1 MEDLAKPQPA
11 KKYNDRYKA
20 LLLLRNEYEQDWQDI
35 QSYVM
40 PRKGLFMDDAG
51 QSPEK
56 KKDHTKIIDPEA
68 LMDLKDLAA
77 AMLTGMTPK
86 SRPWLRLTLQDDDL
100 MEHDEVKVWFHD
112 ATVRMLDMFSW
123 SNLYSSLHSIYKET
137 AAFGTGCVLEE
148 EDSENFIRFITFTAG
163 EFCLAVDSR
172 GVVNTF
178 YRHYKLSAENCVAE
192 FGEAVLPDDII
203 KAYKEPG
210 KKDKLFDIC
219 HCIQPNGKADD
230 RRADNVSMPFESVYW
245 VKDKSDKILRKSGYQ
260 EFPIFAPRWDVTSTS
275 SVYGDSPSRDMLG
288 HIKMLQEM
296 TTGQL
301 KAIHKEL
308 DPPMRVPSAFKGR
321 ISLIP
326 GTQNV
331 DPNPDGK
338 GIGKMY
344 DMNFDYQGVSAKIE
358 DVRLQLRRGYYIDL
372 LKMLA
377 SRPGVQP
384 VTAREIA
391 ERSEEKMFLLSP
403 LLERFHTDLLN
414 PMIQR
419 TFAMM
424 VRQQVIEPPP
434 EMIMGMPMKIEYNSL
449 LAQAQKLMG
458 LQSLDTFMGF
468 VGNVAEML
476 PTALDK
482 IDVDEMIDEYADST
496 GVPPKII
503 VGDDRVQQIRQDRA
517 QQEQE
522 AQQAEQMAQGA
533 ATAKDL
539 GMASTED
546 TALGQLTEAVEAGGL

>member
-1 MEDLAKPQPA
+1 M
-11 KKYNDRYKA
+11 
-20 LLLLRNEYEQDWQDI
+20 
-35 QSYVM
+35 
-40 PRKGLFMDDAG
+40 
-51 QSPEK
+51 
-56 KKDHTKIIDPEA
+56 
-68 LMDLKDLAA
+68 
-77 AMLTGMTPK
+77 
-86 SRPWLRLTLQDDDL
+86 RLTLQDDKL
-100 MEHDEVKVWFHD
+100 MKHDEVKAWFHE

-148 EDSENFIRFITFTAG
+148 EDAESFIRFITFTAG

-178 YRHYKLSAENCVAE
+178 YRHYKLSAENCVKE
-192 FGEAVLPDDII
+192 FGEDVLHDDII

-210 KKDKLFDIC
+210 KMDTLFDIC

-230 RRADNVSMPFESVYW
+230 RRADNLSMAYESVYW
-245 VKDKSDKILRKSGYQ
+245 VKDKSDRILKKSGYR
-260 EFPIFAPRWDVTSTS
+260 EFPIFAPRWDITSTS

-296 TTGQL
+296 TVGQV
-301 KAIHKEL
+301 KAIHLENE
-308 DPPMRVPSAFKGR
+308 PPMRVPSAFKGR
-321 ISLIP
+321 LSLIP
-326 GTQNV
+326 GSQNV
-331 DPNPDGK
+331 DPNPEGK
-338 GIGKMY
+338 GISRLFEQK
-344 DMNFDYQGVSAKIE
+344 FDYQGVTSKIE
-358 DVRLQLRRGYYIDL
+358 DIRLQLRRGYYIDL

-468 VGNVAEML
+468 VGNVSEML

-482 IDVDEMIDEYADST
+482 IDVDEMIDEYAEST

-503 VGDDRVQQIRQDRA
+503 VGDDRVQKIRQDRA

-522 AQQAEQMAQGA
+522 ARQAEQVAQGA
-533 ATAKDL
+533 AAAKDL